1 MSKNDISLKDA
12 KVLMVDDM
20 PANIDVLRKALINEG
35 YQLFFA
41 NSGEKAIKIANRALP
56 DLILLDVMMPGM
68 DGYETC
74 RRLKQTKATQNIPII
89 FLTAKNQP
97 EDSKEGFELGAV
109 DYIYKPF
116 RHDEVCMRARI
127 HVKTCV
133 LMKQRERLFKDLRNS
148 EERFRLLAHASPI
161 GIFQLNIQG
170 QIVYTN
176 REWQDIFN
184 LSETDNIN
192 EAWLQT
198 IYVEDRETVQTALE
212 NSVRNQK
219 DFSCKFRTQTS
230 SHNDIRWI
238 HTHITPLRYE
248 GSQIEGFV
256 GTVEDI
262 SEFKQAEEQTTR
274 AKSAAEQARI
284 AAEQAQRIAEQARI
298 AADSANRAKSTFLA
312 KMSHELRTPLN
323 AIIGYS
329 DMLGEEAEDSGYE
342 SILPDLYKIQTAG
355 KNLLAIV
362 SDILDLSKIEADKMV
377 LTPTEFVT
385 TKLIEN
391 VVTTIEP
398 LIKQQNNN
406 FVVKNIDE
414 LGTMHTDYQKV
425 TQILLNI
432 LNNAAKCT
440 RQGTITFTIT
450 RRQINRNGLISSD
463 WLYFHITDT
472 GSGIAPEHIEPIF
485 NAFIQTDDS
494 YTRAHDGTGLGLTI
508 CDHLSRAIGGY
519 IYVSSEVGVGSTFTF
534 QLPTQIPEQ
543 SNQIGVP
550 LH

>member
-12 KVLMVDDM
+12 KVLMVDDT
-20 PANIDVLRKALINEG
+20 PANIDVLRKVLVNEG

-56 DLILLDVMMPGM
+56 DLILLDIMMPGM

-74 RRLKQTKATQNIPII
+74 RRLKQDEATKNTPII
-89 FLTAKNQP
+89 FLSAKNQP
-97 EDSKEGFELGAV
+97 EDVKEGFELGAV

-116 RHDEVCMRARI
+116 RHEEVCMRARAQ
-127 HVKTCV
+127 VKTCV

-176 REWQDIFN
+176 KKWQNIFD

-198 IYVEDRETVQTALE
+198 IYVEDRETVQTHWE

-219 DFSCKFRTQTS
+219 NFSSKFRTQTS
-230 SHNDIRWI
+230 NNEICWI
-238 HTHITPLRYE
+238 YTHITPLRYE

-262 SEFKQAEEQTTR
+262 SEFKRAEEQTTR

-284 AAEQAQRIAEQARI
+284 AAEQAQIIAEQARI

-342 SILPDLYKIQTAG
+342 SIIPDLYKIQTAG

-425 TQILLNI
+425 AQILLNI
-432 LNNAAKCT
+432 LSNAAKCT

-472 GSGIAPEHIEPIF
+472 GNGIAPELMEPIF
-485 NAFIQTDDS
+485 NAFLQTDNS
-494 YTRAHDGTGLGLTI
+494 HTRARDGTGLGLTI
-508 CDHLSRAIGGY
+508 CDHLSRAIGGH
-519 IYVSSEVGVGSTFTF
+519 IYVSSEVGVGSTFTL
-534 QLPTQIPEQ
+534 QLPTQIPEPG
-543 SNQIGVP
+543 NHKGLP